1 MRTPKQIA
9 QAKRFRENFTFG
21 TGTDRWENEIQAEIP
36 KKFDCTNCGDPTHG
50 SYRGAIMSNMCWACT
65 SEHVR
70 GYDEWLCSLN
80 LKKREDC

>member
-1 MRTPKQIA
+1 MTFQRGFRSPKQISNSR
-9 QAKRFRENFTFG
+9 RFSIKYFG
-21 TGTDRWENEIQAEIP
+21 EDAEVP
-36 KKFDCTNCGDPTHG
+36 EKFDCTNCGDPTHG

-80 LKKREDC
+80 LKKREDY